1 MFQRFFNPDN
11 WFFRITGS
19 LLDLVLLSLLWL
31 LGCLPLFTIGP
42 SSAALYDT
50 AVRTLRLREESA
62 PYRRFLRVFRR
73 EFKVGALVS
82 LLVVAAAAALYF
94 LTPLLTLA
102 ALSGRA
108 GTIFYYAFLVVFLLI
123 FGIVSY
129 FFPVLSRFTFPP
141 GGLILTCC
149 KLAFAHPAATLCLG
163 VVTAASTWICVRFWW
178 PVLFVPAGA
187 ALLSAQVLEP
197 IFRPYME
204 QQQAQSPE
212 QPPL

>member
-19 LLDLVLLSLLWL
+19 LMDVVLLSLLWL
-31 LGCLPLFTIGP
+31 AGCLPVFTIGP

-50 AVRTLRLREESA
+50 VVKTLRLREETA

-82 LLVVAAAAALYF
+82 LLVAAAALALYC

-102 ALSGRA
+102 ALSGTA
-108 GTIFYYAFLVVFLLI
+108 GTIFYYAFLVVLLLI

-129 FFPVLSRFTFPP
+129 FFPVLSRFTFSP
-141 GGLILTCC
+141 GGLIITCC

-163 VVTAASTWICVRFWW
+163 AVTAAGIWVCLRF
-178 PVLFVPAGA
+178 FAPAAA

-197 IFRPYME
+197 IFRPYVE
-204 QQQAQSPE
+204 QQTGDAG
-212 QPPL
+212 